1 MANETM
7 GMKKRVEEVIKG
19 SDVAMTLSEI
29 LKALDLNNTNGPEVS
44 AALIKLVRANMVLA
58 KSGPASSNLGPRWVK
73 KYSWNQQ
80 RPRGA
85 PPRAVKA
92 EVPTVATLP
101 RRVFN
106 F

>member
-1 MANETM
+1 MASETLV
-7 GMKKRVEEVIKG
+7 GTKKRVEETVKG
-19 SDVAMTLSEI
+19 SDKALTLSEI
-29 LKALDLNNTNGPEVS
+29 LRALDLNNTNGPEVS
-44 AALIKLVRANMVLA
+44 AALIKLVRAGVVLA

-85 PPRAVKA
+85 PPRAKEV
-92 EVPTVATLP
+92 VPTVAALP